1 MSTSTP
7 EPAYVLI
14 ADAVVA
20 GRQYVRGSLGPAGDF
35 GPAFTRL
42 LSAGLLIAF
51 DPGRGMVEVRPRNT
65 GTNDEFSV

>member
-1 MSTSTP
+1 MSTP

-35 GPAFTRL
+35 GAAFTRL

-51 DPGRGMVEVRPRNT
+51 DPGRSMVEVRPRNARSS
-65 GTNDEFSV
+65 DEFEV